1 MGHSTYFKNALANHI
16 FKNLAITNIG
26 NAGGL
31 LPSSADGNFYV
42 SFHTADPSAGNQSTS
57 EATYAGYARKAIAR
71 NTGFNVSAGQI
82 SNAVEIVF
90 DICTSGNNTITH
102 VGIGTASSGAGTLL
116 YVHALGTDQFVVRTG
131 IIASFDPSQL
141 VITY

>member
-31 LPSSADGNFYV
+31 LPSSADGSFYI
-42 SFHTADPSAGNQSTS
+42 SFHTADPSSGNQSTS
-57 EATYAGYARKAIAR
+57 EATYAGYARKAVAR
-71 NTGFNVSAGQI
+71 NTGFSVSGGQI
-82 SNAVEIVF
+82 TNVGEIVF

-102 VGIGTASSGAGTLL
+102 IGIGTASSGNGTLL
-116 YVHALGTDQFVVRTG
+116 YVHALGTDSFVVRTG